1 MTAKEWLN
9 RGFRI
14 DREIQI
20 LEQEKSAAFERVT
33 ALGGGSNDTPVK
45 TSKQNMSEAKY
56 INYLAY
62 TEKIDTRLSE
72 LYKVKAEIH
81 TTISAVQNPIFRQLL
96 ELRYLQ
102 FKRWEQI
109 AVIMNYSFD
118 YVKGFLHASALR
130 EIKKITQ
137 NNT

>member
-33 ALGGGSNDTPVK
+33 ALGGWSNDTPVK

-62 TEKIDTRLSE
+62 TEKIDIRLSE
-72 LYKVKAEIH
+72 LHKVKAEIH
-81 TTISAVQNPIFRQLL
+81 TAISDVQNPIFRQLL

-109 AVIMNYSFD
+109 AVLLD
-118 YVKGFLHASALR
+118 YKDVRHVYRLHGNALK
-130 EIKKITQ
+130 EIGEKLTLA
-137 NNT
+137 